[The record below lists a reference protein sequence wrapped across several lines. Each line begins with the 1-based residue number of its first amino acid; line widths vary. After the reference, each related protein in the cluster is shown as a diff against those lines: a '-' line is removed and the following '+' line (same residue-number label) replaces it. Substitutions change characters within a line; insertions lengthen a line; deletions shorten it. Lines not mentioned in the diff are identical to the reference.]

1 MARADEIPGRL
12 AELGRMT
19 RDNPDQ
25 LIRIGRIE
33 SMLEGRMTLAR
44 ELARSE
50 PNSDQRELVQDLSTR
65 YPIRGLVE
73 ELQASEQKLLALR
86 AEQAARQRKQTELV
100 SWSSLVIQLALLGL
114 VLWLLQ
120 RQIGRRLHAERQSLR
135 SAARAAS
142 VLQTV
147 REPIV
152 LLDRDLRVQLHNPAF
167 AELYGL
173 QDERADGL
181 LLENVGDNAWQDPVV
196 RQRLADVLSRGR
208 ELWDFEHEQRTAD
221 GVVRYML
228 LNARRMPLPDSDDEV
243 VLLTISDVTMQRA
256 VQLRVEELNRQLEG
270 KVAQVSE
277 VNRELEAFSYSVSH
291 DLRAPLRHVAGFSDK
306 LSRHLGDQADDKSR
320 HYLDVISSSA
330 RRMAAL
336 IDDLLVYSRLGR
348 AAMRQ
353 QAVDMQSLVADT
365 RAMLDSN
372 LQAEAENSGHVHQVE
387 WNIAPLPIV
396 VGDENMIRQVWL
408 NLLGNAVKYSGN
420 REPAK
425 IRVDYQQQP
434 DGGHQFTVS
443 DNGAGFDMAYA
454 GKLFGVFQRLHK
466 ASDYPGT
473 GIGLASVRRV
483 LTRHGGRIWAEAEP
497 DVGATFHFYLPPR
510 PTRTNKVPL
519 HDDSAHHSSRRRQPG
534 GRRNG
539 DRRPGRSASGQ
550 SHRARRGRR
559 GSDGLPAASRCL
571 RQPRGR
577 LAGGAAAGH
586 QDAAHGWPGS
596 AAADPRARR
605 TQAAAGGDPVVLAR
619 GKRPGPQ
626 LGHGRERLRGQAGG
640 RGPVLRRSADPGQVL
655 GVDQPGTGTR
665 VSPCPDRSRPGAL
678 RILLVED
685 SPEDAELM
693 SEQML
698 DAGLEARFERVER
711 GGTAPGTGG
720 VPAGHR
726 AVRPEH
732 AGVLR

>member
-1 MARADEIPGRL
+1 M
-12 AELGRMT
+12 
-19 RDNPDQ
+19 
-25 LIRIGRIE
+25 
-33 SMLEGRMTLAR
+33 
-44 ELARSE
+44 
-50 PNSDQRELVQDLSTR
+50 
-65 YPIRGLVE
+65 
-73 ELQASEQKLLALR
+73 
-86 AEQAARQRKQTELV
+86 
-100 SWSSLVIQLALLGL
+100 IQLGLLGL

-181 LLENVGDNAWQDPVV
+181 LLESVGDGAWKDAVV
-196 RQRLADVLSRGR
+196 RQRLSDVLLRGR

-221 GVVRYML
+221 GMARYML
-228 LNARRMPLPDSDDEV
+228 LNARRMPLPDTDDEV
-243 VLLTISDVTMQRA
+243 VLLTVSDVTMQRA

-306 LSRHLGDQADDKSR
+306 LSRHLGDAADDKSR

-387 WNIAPLPIV
+387 WSIAPLPIV

-425 IRVDYQQQP
+425 IRVDYQPQP

-497 DVGATFHFYLPPR
+497 DVGATFHFYLPPAIDADKQG
-510 PTRTNKVPL
+510 P
-519 HDDSAHHSSRRRQPG
+519 SA
-534 GRRNG
+534 
-539 DRRPGRSASGQ
+539 
-550 SHRARRGRR
+550 
-559 GSDGLPAASRCL
+559 
-571 RQPRGR
+571 
-577 LAGGAAAGH
+577 
-586 QDAAHGWPGS
+586 
-596 AAADPRARR
+596 
-605 TQAAAGGDPVVLAR
+605 
-619 GKRPGPQ
+619 
-626 LGHGRERLRGQAGG
+626 
-640 RGPVLRRSADPGQVL
+640 
-655 GVDQPGTGTR
+655 
-665 VSPCPDRSRPGAL
+665 
-678 RILLVED
+678 
-685 SPEDAELM
+685 
-693 SEQML
+693 
-698 DAGLEARFERVER
+698 
-711 GGTAPGTGG
+711 
-720 VPAGHR
+720 
-726 AVRPEH
+726 
-732 AGVLR
+732 

>member
-1 MARADEIPGRL
+1 MALVFSDDIWDRWRLPVLALAAAAIIVVPWLTLRKLQQDNEQAMAWVNHTQAVGVALQQLQADVRDVESAALTLSKGVDAPGLRERMAKANDIPGRL

-33 SMLEGRMTLAR
+33 SMLEGRMALAR
-44 ELARSE
+44 ELAKSE

-73 ELQASEQKLLALR
+73 ELQASEQKLLTLR

-100 SWSSLVIQLALLGL
+100 SWSSLVVQLALLGL

-181 LLENVGDNAWQDPVV
+181 LLETVGDGAWNDAVV
-196 RQRLADVLSRGR
+196 RQRLSDVLLRGR

-221 GVVRYML
+221 GMARYML
-228 LNARRMPLPDSDDEV
+228 LNARRMPLPDTDDEV
-243 VLLTISDVTMQRA
+243 VLLTISDVTVQRA
-256 VQLRVEELNRQLEG
+256 VQMRVEELNRQLEG

-306 LSRHLGDQADDKSR
+306 LSRHLGDGADDKSR
-320 HYLDVISSSA
+320 HYLEVISSSA

-348 AAMRQ
+348 MAMRQ

-425 IRVDYQQQP
+425 IRVDYQPQP

-497 DVGATFHFYLPPR
+497 DVGATFHFYLPPAIDADKQG
-510 PTRTNKVPL
+510 P
-519 HDDSAHHSSRRRQPG
+519 SA
-534 GRRNG
+534 
-539 DRRPGRSASGQ
+539 
-550 SHRARRGRR
+550 
-559 GSDGLPAASRCL
+559 
-571 RQPRGR
+571 
-577 LAGGAAAGH
+577 
-586 QDAAHGWPGS
+586 
-596 AAADPRARR
+596 
-605 TQAAAGGDPVVLAR
+605 
-619 GKRPGPQ
+619 
-626 LGHGRERLRGQAGG
+626 
-640 RGPVLRRSADPGQVL
+640 
-655 GVDQPGTGTR
+655 
-665 VSPCPDRSRPGAL
+665 
-678 RILLVED
+678 
-685 SPEDAELM
+685 
-693 SEQML
+693 
-698 DAGLEARFERVER
+698 
-711 GGTAPGTGG
+711 
-720 VPAGHR
+720 
-726 AVRPEH
+726 
-732 AGVLR
+732 

>member
-1 MARADEIPGRL
+1 MALVFSDDIWDRWRLPALALAAAAIIVVPWLTLRKLQQDSEQAMAWVNHTQAVGVALQQLQADVRDVESAALTLSKGVDAPGLRERMAKANEIPGRL

-33 SMLEGRMTLAR
+33 SMLDGRLAVAR

-100 SWSSLVIQLALLGL
+100 SWSSLLIQLALLGL

-181 LLENVGDNAWQDPVV
+181 LLETVGDNAWQDPVV
-196 RQRLADVLSRGR
+196 RQRLSDVLSRGR

-221 GVVRYML
+221 GMVRYML
-228 LNARRMPLPDSDDEV
+228 LNARRMPLPDTDDEV

-306 LSRHLGDQADDKSR
+306 LSRHLGDAADDKSR
-320 HYLDVISSSA
+320 HYLEVISSSA

-372 LQAEAENSGHVHQVE
+372 LQAEAESSGHAHQVE
-387 WNIAPLPIV
+387 WSIAPLPIV

-497 DVGATFHFYLPPR
+497 DVGATFHFYLPPAIDADKQG
-510 PTRTNKVPL
+510 P
-519 HDDSAHHSSRRRQPG
+519 SA
-534 GRRNG
+534 
-539 DRRPGRSASGQ
+539 
-550 SHRARRGRR
+550 
-559 GSDGLPAASRCL
+559 
-571 RQPRGR
+571 
-577 LAGGAAAGH
+577 
-586 QDAAHGWPGS
+586 
-596 AAADPRARR
+596 
-605 TQAAAGGDPVVLAR
+605 
-619 GKRPGPQ
+619 
-626 LGHGRERLRGQAGG
+626 
-640 RGPVLRRSADPGQVL
+640 
-655 GVDQPGTGTR
+655 
-665 VSPCPDRSRPGAL
+665 
-678 RILLVED
+678 
-685 SPEDAELM
+685 
-693 SEQML
+693 
-698 DAGLEARFERVER
+698 
-711 GGTAPGTGG
+711 
-720 VPAGHR
+720 
-726 AVRPEH
+726 
-732 AGVLR
+732 

>member
-1 MARADEIPGRL
+1 MALVFSDDIWDRWRLPALALAAVAIIVVPWLTLRKLQQDSEQAMAWVNHTQAVGVALQQLQADVRDVESAALTLSKGVDAPGLRERMARANEIPGRL

-33 SMLEGRMTLAR
+33 SMLEGRMALAR

-73 ELQASEQKLLALR
+73 ELQASEQKLLTLR
-86 AEQAARQRKQTELV
+86 AEQAARQRRQTEFV
-100 SWSSLVIQLALLGL
+100 SWSSLVVQLALLGL
-114 VLWLLQ
+114 VLWLLH

-152 LLDRDLRVQLHNPAF
+152 LLDRELRVQLHNPAF

-173 QDERADGL
+173 EDERADGL
-181 LLENVGDNAWQDPVV
+181 LLETVGEGAWQDPVM
-196 RQRLADVLSRGR
+196 RQRLSDVLLRGR
-208 ELWDFEHEQRTAD
+208 ELWDFEHEQRAAD
-221 GVVRYML
+221 GMVRYML
-228 LNARRMPLPDSDDEV
+228 LNARRMPLPDTDDEV
-243 VLLTISDVTMQRA
+243 VLMTVSDVTVQRA

-306 LSRHLGDQADDKSR
+306 LSRHLGEQADDKSR
-320 HYLDVISSSA
+320 HYLEVISSSA

-372 LQAEAENSGHVHQVE
+372 LQAEAESSGHAHQVE
-387 WNIAPLPIV
+387 WSIAPLPIV

-497 DVGATFHFYLPPR
+497 DVGATFHFYLPPAIDADKQG
-510 PTRTNKVPL
+510 P
-519 HDDSAHHSSRRRQPG
+519 SA
-534 GRRNG
+534 
-539 DRRPGRSASGQ
+539 
-550 SHRARRGRR
+550 
-559 GSDGLPAASRCL
+559 
-571 RQPRGR
+571 
-577 LAGGAAAGH
+577 
-586 QDAAHGWPGS
+586 
-596 AAADPRARR
+596 
-605 TQAAAGGDPVVLAR
+605 
-619 GKRPGPQ
+619 
-626 LGHGRERLRGQAGG
+626 
-640 RGPVLRRSADPGQVL
+640 
-655 GVDQPGTGTR
+655 
-665 VSPCPDRSRPGAL
+665 
-678 RILLVED
+678 
-685 SPEDAELM
+685 
-693 SEQML
+693 
-698 DAGLEARFERVER
+698 
-711 GGTAPGTGG
+711 
-720 VPAGHR
+720 
-726 AVRPEH
+726 
-732 AGVLR
+732 

>member
-1 MARADEIPGRL
+1 MALVFSDGIWDHWRLPALALAAAAIIIVPWLTLRQLQQDNEQAMAWVSHTQAVGVALQQLQADVRDVESAALTLSKGVDAPGLRERMGKANDIPGRL
-12 AELGRMT
+12 TELARMT

-33 SMLEGRMTLAR
+33 SMLEGRMALAR
-44 ELARSE
+44 QLARSE
-50 PNSDQRELVQDLSTR
+50 PNTDQRELVQDLSTR

-73 ELQASEQKLLALR
+73 EMQASEQKLLAAR

-100 SWSSLVIQLALLGL
+100 SWSSLVVQLCLLGL

-135 SAARAAS
+135 AAARAAS

-173 QDERADGL
+173 QDERADGTL
-181 LLENVGDNAWQDPVV
+181 LADVGEGAWQDPVV
-196 RQRLADVLSRGR
+196 RQRLSDVLLRGR
-208 ELWDFEHEQRTAD
+208 ELWDFEHEQRTD
-221 GVVRYML
+221 GTVRYML
-228 LNARRMPLPDSDDEV
+228 INARRMPLPDTDDEV
-243 VLLTISDVTMQRA
+243 VLMTVSDVTVQRA
-256 VQLRVEELNRQLEG
+256 VQWRVEELNRQLEG

-306 LSRHLGDQADDKSR
+306 LSRHLGEGADEKSH
-320 HYLDVISSSA
+320 HYLDVISGSA

-353 QAVDMQSLVADT
+353 QAVDMQTLVADT
-365 RAMLDSN
+365 RAMLDAN
-372 LQAEAENSGHVHQVE
+372 LKTDAESSGVAHHVE

-396 VGDENMIRQVWL
+396 VADENMMRQVWL

-420 REPAK
+420 REPAQ
-425 IRVDYQQQP
+425 IHVDYQQQA

-483 LTRHGGRIWAEAEP
+483 LTRHGGRIWAEAAP
-497 DVGATFHFYLPPR
+497 DAGATFHFYLPP
-510 PTRTNKVPL
+510 
-519 HDDSAHHSSRRRQPG
+519 A
-534 GRRNG
+534 
-539 DRRPGRSASGQ
+539 
-550 SHRARRGRR
+550 
-559 GSDGLPAASRCL
+559 
-571 RQPRGR
+571 
-577 LAGGAAAGH
+577 
-586 QDAAHGWPGS
+586 
-596 AAADPRARR
+596 
-605 TQAAAGGDPVVLAR
+605 
-619 GKRPGPQ
+619 
-626 LGHGRERLRGQAGG
+626 
-640 RGPVLRRSADPGQVL
+640 
-655 GVDQPGTGTR
+655 
-665 VSPCPDRSRPGAL
+665 
-678 RILLVED
+678 
-685 SPEDAELM
+685 
-693 SEQML
+693 L
-698 DAGLEARFERVER
+698 DAVNQGSSA
-711 GGTAPGTGG
+711 
-720 VPAGHR
+720 
-726 AVRPEH
+726 
-732 AGVLR
+732 

>member
-1 MARADEIPGRL
+1 MALVFSDDIWDRWRLPALALAAAAIIVVPWLTLRKLQQDSADAMAWVNHTQAVGLALQQLQADVRDVESAALTLSKGVDAPGLRERMAKANDLPGRL

-33 SMLEGRMTLAR
+33 SMLEGRMALAR
-44 ELARSE
+44 ELAKSE

-73 ELQASEQKLLALR
+73 ELQASEQKLLTQR

-100 SWSSLVIQLALLGL
+100 SWSSLVIQLSLLGL

-120 RQIGRRLHAERQSLR
+120 RQIGRRLYAERQSLR

-181 LLENVGDNAWQDPVV
+181 LLDTVGDGAWKDPVM
-196 RQRLADVLSRGR
+196 RQRLSDVLLRGR
-208 ELWDFEHEQRTAD
+208 ELWDFEHEQRAAD
-221 GVVRYML
+221 GMVRYML
-228 LNARRMPLPDSDDEV
+228 LNARRMPLPDTDDEV
-243 VLLTISDVTMQRA
+243 VLLTISDVTVQRA

-306 LSRHLGDQADDKSR
+306 LSRHLGDAADDKSR
-320 HYLDVISSSA
+320 HYLEVISSSA

-372 LQAEAENSGHVHQVE
+372 LQAEAENSGHAHHVE
-387 WNIAPLPIV
+387 WSIAPLPIV

-425 IRVDYQQQP
+425 IRVDYQPQP

-497 DVGATFHFYLPPR
+497 DVGATFHFYLPPAIDADKQG
-510 PTRTNKVPL
+510 P
-519 HDDSAHHSSRRRQPG
+519 SA
-534 GRRNG
+534 
-539 DRRPGRSASGQ
+539 
-550 SHRARRGRR
+550 
-559 GSDGLPAASRCL
+559 
-571 RQPRGR
+571 
-577 LAGGAAAGH
+577 
-586 QDAAHGWPGS
+586 
-596 AAADPRARR
+596 
-605 TQAAAGGDPVVLAR
+605 
-619 GKRPGPQ
+619 
-626 LGHGRERLRGQAGG
+626 
-640 RGPVLRRSADPGQVL
+640 
-655 GVDQPGTGTR
+655 
-665 VSPCPDRSRPGAL
+665 
-678 RILLVED
+678 
-685 SPEDAELM
+685 
-693 SEQML
+693 
-698 DAGLEARFERVER
+698 
-711 GGTAPGTGG
+711 
-720 VPAGHR
+720 
-726 AVRPEH
+726 
-732 AGVLR
+732 

>member
-1 MARADEIPGRL
+1 MALVFSDDIWDRWRLPALALAAAAIIVVPWLTLRKLQQDSEQAMAWVNHTQAVGVALQQLQADVRDVESAALTLSKGVDAPGLRERMARADEIPGRL

-33 SMLEGRMTLAR
+33 SMLEGRMALAR

-221 GVVRYML
+221 GMVRYML

-497 DVGATFHFYLPPR
+497 DVGATFHFYLPPATDADKQG
-510 PTRTNKVPL
+510 P
-519 HDDSAHHSSRRRQPG
+519 SA
-534 GRRNG
+534 
-539 DRRPGRSASGQ
+539 
-550 SHRARRGRR
+550 
-559 GSDGLPAASRCL
+559 
-571 RQPRGR
+571 
-577 LAGGAAAGH
+577 
-586 QDAAHGWPGS
+586 
-596 AAADPRARR
+596 
-605 TQAAAGGDPVVLAR
+605 
-619 GKRPGPQ
+619 
-626 LGHGRERLRGQAGG
+626 
-640 RGPVLRRSADPGQVL
+640 
-655 GVDQPGTGTR
+655 
-665 VSPCPDRSRPGAL
+665 
-678 RILLVED
+678 
-685 SPEDAELM
+685 
-693 SEQML
+693 
-698 DAGLEARFERVER
+698 
-711 GGTAPGTGG
+711 
-720 VPAGHR
+720 
-726 AVRPEH
+726 
-732 AGVLR
+732 

>member
-1 MARADEIPGRL
+1 MALVFSDDIWDRWRLPALALAAAAIIVVPWLTQRKLQRENEEAMAWVTHTQAVGVALQQLQADVRDVESAALTLSKGVDAPGLRERMAKANEIPGRL

-19 RDNPDQ
+19 RDNPEQ

-33 SMLEGRMTLAR
+33 SMLEGRLAVAR
-44 ELARSE
+44 ALAKTE
-50 PNSDQRELVQDLSTR
+50 PNSDQRALVQDLSTR
-65 YPIRGLVE
+65 YPIRSVVE
-73 ELQASEQKLLALR
+73 ELQNSEQALLAER
-86 AEQAARQRKQTELV
+86 AEQAARQRRQTEFV
-100 SWSSLVIQLALLGL
+100 SWSSLVVQLALLGL

-120 RQIGRRLHAERQSLR
+120 RQIGRRLQAERQSLR

-152 LLDRDLRVQLHNPAF
+152 LLDRELRVQLHNPAF

-181 LLENVGDNAWQDPVV
+181 LLDDVGDGAWRDAVV
-196 RQRLADVLSRGR
+196 RQRLVDVLLRGR
-208 ELWDFEHEQRTAD
+208 ELWDFEHEQRTSE

-228 LNARRMPLPDSDDEV
+228 LNARRMPLPDTDDEV
-243 VLLTISDVTMQRA
+243 VLLTVSDVTVQRA
-256 VQLRVEELNRQLEG
+256 VQSRVEELNRQLEG

-306 LSRHLGDQADDKSR
+306 LSRHLGESADEKSL
-320 HYLDVISSSA
+320 HYLGVISSSA
-330 RRMAAL
+330 RRMATL

-353 QAVDMQSLVADT
+353 QAVDMQSLVSDT

-372 LQAEAENSGHVHQVE
+372 LQAEAESSGQVHHVE

-396 VGDENMIRQVWL
+396 VADENMMRQVWL
-408 NLLGNAVKYSGN
+408 NLLGNAVKYSSN

-425 IRVDYQQQP
+425 IRVDYQPQP

-483 LTRHGGRIWAEAEP
+483 LTRHGGRVWAEAEP
-497 DVGATFHFYLPPR
+497 DAGATFHFYLPP
-510 PTRTNKVPL
+510 
-519 HDDSAHHSSRRRQPG
+519 A
-534 GRRNG
+534 
-539 DRRPGRSASGQ
+539 
-550 SHRARRGRR
+550 
-559 GSDGLPAASRCL
+559 
-571 RQPRGR
+571 
-577 LAGGAAAGH
+577 
-586 QDAAHGWPGS
+586 
-596 AAADPRARR
+596 
-605 TQAAAGGDPVVLAR
+605 
-619 GKRPGPQ
+619 
-626 LGHGRERLRGQAGG
+626 
-640 RGPVLRRSADPGQVL
+640 
-655 GVDQPGTGTR
+655 
-665 VSPCPDRSRPGAL
+665 
-678 RILLVED
+678 
-685 SPEDAELM
+685 
-693 SEQML
+693 L
-698 DAGLEARFERVER
+698 DADKQGPSA
-711 GGTAPGTGG
+711 
-720 VPAGHR
+720 
-726 AVRPEH
+726 
-732 AGVLR
+732 